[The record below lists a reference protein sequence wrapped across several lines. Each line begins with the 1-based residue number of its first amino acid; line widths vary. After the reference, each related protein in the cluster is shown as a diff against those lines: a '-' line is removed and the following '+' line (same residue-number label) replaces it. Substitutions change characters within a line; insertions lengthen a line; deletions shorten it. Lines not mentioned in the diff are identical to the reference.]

1 MWEKCSLSHEIS
13 CISVLTTDYVF
24 EWQSEP
30 VGFCI
35 GISVAA
41 PCIPSINA
49 ALLMFFFFF
58 FKISMVF
65 VI

>member
-35 GISVAA
+35 GFRMDV
-41 PCIPSINA
+41 PCISSMNA
-49 ALLMFFFFF
+49 FFLMFLNKDFDGICDFT
-58 FKISMVF
+58 
-65 VI
+65 